1 MGEIRGAYDFIRRL
15 SFVRRLAQIVPS
27 GRALVLFPDEFYAPM
42 LQMNYH
48 CWGLVNNPIAE
59 ASRLPAYILNWYS
72 EGAELSYRHMDVVFA
87 PEYYAE
93 LTVPASKVVVFLE
106 KSDCDAEVLTR
117 TGGERTVQVL
127 TNFVLFLLNKPLW
140 GGKEIWVQRVSSAEN
155 QASVSRV
162 RQRGVRGRGILA
174 QGQDSAARKGD
185 PVQAR

>member
-1 MGEIRGAYDFIRRL
+1 MATLSAYDFIRRL
-15 SFVRRLAQIVPS
+15 SFARRLARIVPS

-48 CWGLVNNPIAE
+48 CWGLVRNPIAE
-59 ASRLPAYILNWYS
+59 ASRLPAYILNWYT

-93 LTVPASKVVVFLE
+93 LTVPASKAVVFLE

-127 TNFVLFLLNKPLW
+127 TNFALFLLNKPLW
-140 GGKEIWVQRVSSAEN
+140 GGKEVWVRHVSGVEDKEN
-155 QASVSRV
+155 LPAV
-162 RQRGVRGRGILA
+162 RKPRVRGRA
-174 QGQDSAARKGD
+174 YRSQ
-185 PVQAR
+185 P